1 MRYAGDTSC
10 REEAS
15 IQAQDANWV
24 HNMQKC
30 MSTGRKCDGYVASR
44 ASSPSRYRELSLN
57 VFKAGEEAGAIDFFL
72 RISID
77 QFSGSSPSE
86 FWNRHVLQLAH
97 QDIGTRHA
105 LIALAHLH
113 RDFTSLKN
121 QSSRSRP
128 ALNHYDAAIRHHI
141 SSLSTGMQ
149 DTITSGSAMTT
160 AIIFICIEIM
170 QGHLA
175 NAVALLQRSVAMLP
189 AAKGQHVS
197 LYEDLISRL
206 QIHAKRLVNKNIFD
220 SGSSAHTSKEVVSQY
235 KEQDE
240 WRNSCQDLLRDC
252 SAISG
257 NLSIEERVRRV
268 YTMSGTPTN
277 TEDAAPISRETAAY
291 NAVHI
296 RRLLETTSI
305 LAEEAQ
311 DLSEDKRAVIS
322 DSFLPLHR
330 AIVCLAEANLGLTNS
345 DSRNQ
350 APLAPSFALDMGVIG
365 PLYEVARHCRDPILR
380 RKIVD
385 LLRKSNRQEGLL
397 NSSTYA
403 HIVETIIEIE
413 EDGLTDVQSS
423 KDIPLH
429 ARISQHSLSFDL
441 QKSKHTISYKP
452 LIGRVNELCHREVL
466 CLD

>member
-30 MSTGRKCDGYVASR
+30 LSTGRKCDGYVASR

-57 VFKAGEEAGAIDFFL
+57 VFKPGEEAGAIDFFL

-206 QIHAKRLVNKNIFD
+206 KIHAKR
-220 SGSSAHTSKEVVSQY
+220 
-235 KEQDE
+235 
-240 WRNSCQDLLRDC
+240 
-252 SAISG
+252 
-257 NLSIEERVRRV
+257 
-268 YTMSGTPTN
+268 
-277 TEDAAPISRETAAY
+277 DAAPSSRETAAY

-330 AIVCLAEANLGLTNS
+330 AIVSLAEANLGLSNS

-365 PLYEVARHCRDPILR
+365 PLYEVARNCRDPILR
-380 RKIVD
+380 RRIVD

-403 HIVETIIEIE
+403 HIVEKIIEIE

-441 QKSKHTISYKP
+441 QRSKHTISYKP

>member
-1 MRYAGDTSC
+1 M
-10 REEAS
+10 
-15 IQAQDANWV
+15 
-24 HNMQKC
+24 
-30 MSTGRKCDGYVASR
+30 
-44 ASSPSRYRELSLN
+44 
-57 VFKAGEEAGAIDFFL
+57 
-72 RISID
+72 
-77 QFSGSSPSE
+77 
-86 FWNRHVLQLAH
+86 HV
-97 QDIGTRHA
+97 
-105 LIALAHLH
+105 
-113 RDFTSLKN
+113 
-121 QSSRSRP
+121 
-128 ALNHYDAAIRHHI
+128 
-141 SSLSTGMQ
+141 
-149 DTITSGSAMTT
+149 
-160 AIIFICIEIM
+160 
-170 QGHLA
+170 
-175 NAVALLQRSVAMLP
+175 
-189 AAKGQHVS
+189 
-197 LYEDLISRL
+197 
-206 QIHAKRLVNKNIFD
+206 
-220 SGSSAHTSKEVVSQY
+220 
-235 KEQDE
+235 
-240 WRNSCQDLLRDC
+240 
-252 SAISG
+252 
-257 NLSIEERVRRV
+257 
-268 YTMSGTPTN
+268 
-277 TEDAAPISRETAAY
+277 
-291 NAVHI
+291 